1 MTIAVTSTMYRH
13 CVMSCC

>member
-1 MTIAVTSTMYRH
+1 MTIAVSSTMYRH